1 MGIHRFRLVERLLM
15 RFKNNTGF
23 YKTRLLHFGFK
34 SFCNFGYIHFFRY
47 RQTKSVGIIAEHW
60 LILDVFAVYS

>member
-1 MGIHRFRLVERLLM
+1 M

-34 SFCNFGYIHFFRY
+34 SFCNFGYIQFLG
-47 RQTKSVGIIAEHW
+47 TGKLKVSA
-60 LILDVFAVYS
+60 